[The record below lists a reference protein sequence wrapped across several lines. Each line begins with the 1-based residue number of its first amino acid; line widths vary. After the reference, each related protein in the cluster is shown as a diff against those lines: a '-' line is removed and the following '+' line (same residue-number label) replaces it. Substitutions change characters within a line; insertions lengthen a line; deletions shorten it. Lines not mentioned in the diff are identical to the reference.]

1 MTETLDAIAS
11 RIGLRFF
18 DYQIEA
24 LINAGQQT
32 GPAPRLCLYYKTGA
46 GKTLTALAAVKRWG
60 HNEVV
65 VIAPPSTHNDWMLLG
80 FKLKVVVECM
90 SHAKFRA
97 KNVRLSRTKAII
109 ADEFHLFGGHR
120 GQGWTKLKRL
130 AQGLEAPLVLAS
142 ATPNYND
149 AERVFC
155 IQSILDPMSVKGGYI
170 QFLYD
175 NCELEANP
183 FGREPLVVGFIRHA
197 NAAEYLAALPLVE
210 YLEDDLVY
218 QIVDH
223 MVPTYPPDELT
234 RYGFNRR
241 RHRIIASAIEE
252 RHTLA
257 FQGLV
262 GQDGRIHQHVL
273 DHLDTIGAVRPVLI
287 FCAHATVAEA
297 LDLSLADAGLR
308 VGLVTGQTPAKKKSA
323 RLEAF
328 KDGVLDVLVGTATLA
343 TGTDGLD
350 KVCDWLV
357 IFDDTD
363 DDALRRQ
370 LIGRIMP
377 RGMDVDASRKN
388 VHRLVL
394 Q

>member
-1 MTETLDAIAS
+1 MTETLDVIAS

-46 GKTLTALAAVKRWG
+46 GKSLTALAAVKRWG

-65 VIAPPSTHNDWMLLG
+65 VIAPPATHNQWMLLG

-97 KNVRLSRTKAII
+97 KTVRLSRTKAVI
-109 ADEFHLFGGHR
+109 ADEMHLFGGQK
-120 GQGWTKLKRL
+120 GKGWAKLDKM
-130 AQGLEAPLVLAS
+130 AQYLEAPLVLAS

-149 AERVFC
+149 AERCYC
-155 IQSILDPMSVKGGYI
+155 IQHVLDPDSCRGG
-170 QFLYD
+170 FLEFLFK

-183 FGREPLVVGFIRHA
+183 YGQTPNVLGFLHHKD
-197 NAAEYLAALPLVE
+197 AAEYLSSLPLVE

-218 QIVDH
+218 QIEDH
-223 MVPTYPPDELT
+223 MLVTTPPDEFT
-234 RYGFNRR
+234 KYGYNRR

-257 FQGLV
+257 FQSLVAEDGL
-262 GQDGRIHQHVL
+262 IHQHVL
-273 DHLDTIGAVRPVLI
+273 DLLDTIEPVRPVLI
-287 FCAHATVAEA
+287 FSAHATVAQA
-297 LDLSLADAGLR
+297 MHASLVSAG
-308 VGLVTGQTPAKKKSA
+308 VSAGLVTGKTSAKEKNA
-323 RLEAF
+323 VLDQF
-328 KDGVLDVLVGTATLA
+328 KNGVLDVLVGTATLA
-343 TGTDGLD
+343 TGTDGMD

-357 IFDDTD
+357 ILDDTD

-377 RGMDVDASRKN
+377 RGTDADASGKH